1 MSFQEVPLPLNPEAE
16 SFAELALDLHEVASL
31 DETVERILEF
41 ACKMFNCAYAG
52 VILVHEGS
60 RVETV
65 ASNHEVVAQLDT
77 LQLESGEGPDIEI
90 IADRPGVLICD
101 ITEETRWPAWTAAV
115 EKAGI
120 RSMLGARL
128 YTSRQVLGSL
138 NLYALDVDGFD
149 EVDVD
154 VAHMLAR
161 HAAVALESAR
171 GTEHLR
177 RAVDAR
183 NLIGQAQ
190 GILMERF
197 DIDSDRAFGVLKRY
211 SQDNNLKLNLVAQR
225 LIETRKLPS

>member
-1 MSFQEVPLPLNPEAE
+1 MSLNPDAE
-16 SFAELALDLHEVASL
+16 SFAELALDLHEVSTL

-65 ASNHEVVAQLDT
+65 ASNHEIVAHLDKV
-77 LQLESGEGPDIEI
+77 QLEAGEGPDIEI

-101 ITEETRWPAWTAAV
+101 IGEETRWPKWTAAV
-115 EKAGI
+115 EEAGI

-128 YTSRQVLGSL
+128 YTTRQVLGSL
-138 NLYALDVDGFD
+138 NLYGLEVDGFD

-171 GTEHLR
+171 GTEHLL

-197 DIDSDRAFGVLKRY
+197 SIQSDQAFGVLKRY
-211 SQDNNLKLNLVAQR
+211 SQDNNLKLNEVAQR
-225 LIETRKLPS
+225 LIDTRRLPS

>member
-1 MSFQEVPLPLNPEAE
+1 MSLNPDAE
-16 SFAELALDLHEVASL
+16 SFAELALDLHEVSTL

-52 VILVHEGS
+52 VIPVHDGS

-65 ASNHEVVAQLDT
+65 ASNHEIVAHLDT
-77 LQLESGEGPDIEI
+77 IQLEAGEGPDIEI

-101 ITEETRWPAWTAAV
+101 IAEETRWPTWTAAV
-115 EKAGI
+115 EDAGI

-128 YTSRQVLGSL
+128 YTTRRVLGSL
-138 NLYALDVDGFD
+138 NLYALEVDGFD
-149 EVDVD
+149 RVDVD

-171 GTEHLR
+171 GTEHLL

-183 NLIGQAQ
+183 NLIGRAR

-197 DIDSDRAFGVLKRY
+197 SIEADRAFRVLKRY
-211 SQDNNLKLNLVAQR
+211 SRDNNLKLNSVAQR
-225 LIETRKLPS
+225 LIDTGKLPS

>member
-1 MSFQEVPLPLNPEAE
+1 MPLNPDAE
-16 SFAELALDLHEVASL
+16 SFAELALDLHEVSSL
-31 DETVERILEF
+31 DETVERVLEF

-65 ASNHEVVAQLDT
+65 ASNHELVAHLDKV
-77 LQLESGEGPDIEI
+77 QLEAGEGPDIEI
-90 IADRPGVLICD
+90 IADRHGVLICD
-101 ITEETRWPAWTAAV
+101 ISEETRWPQWTAAV
-115 EKAGI
+115 EEAGI

-128 YTSRQVLGSL
+128 YTTRKVLGSL

-171 GTEHLR
+171 GTEHLL

-197 DIDSDRAFGVLKRY
+197 SIDADQAFGVLKRY
-211 SQDNNLKLNLVAQR
+211 SQDNNLKLNSVAQR
-225 LIETRKLPS
+225 LIDTGRLPS

>member
-1 MSFQEVPLPLNPEAE
+1 MPLNPDAD
-16 SFAELALDLHEVASL
+16 SFAELALDLHEVSSL
-31 DETVERILEF
+31 DETVERVLEF

-65 ASNHEVVAQLDT
+65 ASNHELVAHLDKV
-77 LQLESGEGPDIEI
+77 QLEAGEGPDIEI

-101 ITEETRWPAWTAAV
+101 ISEETRWPRWTAAV
-115 EKAGI
+115 EEAGI

-128 YTSRQVLGSL
+128 YTTRRVLGSL

-171 GTEHLR
+171 GNEHLQ

-197 DIDSDRAFGVLKRY
+197 SIDADQAFGVLKRY
-211 SQDNNLKLNLVAQR
+211 SQDNNLKLNSVAQR
-225 LIETRKLPS
+225 LIDTGRLPS

>member
-1 MSFQEVPLPLNPEAE
+1 MSLNPDAE
-16 SFAELALDLHEVASL
+16 SFAELALDLHEVSTL

-52 VILVHEGS
+52 VILVHEGT

-65 ASNHEVVAQLDT
+65 ASNHEIVAHLDKI
-77 LQLESGEGPDIEI
+77 QLEAGEGPDIEL

-101 ITEETRWPAWTAAV
+101 ITEETRWPKWTAAV
-115 EKAGI
+115 EEAGI

-128 YTSRQVLGSL
+128 YTSRQVIGSL

-161 HAAVALESAR
+161 HAAVAVESAR
-171 GTEHLR
+171 GTEHLL

-197 DIDSDRAFGVLKRY
+197 SIDSDQAFGVLKRY
-211 SQDNNLKLNLVAQR
+211 SQDNNLKLNAVAQR
-225 LIETRKLPS
+225 LIDSRRLPS

>member
-1 MSFQEVPLPLNPEAE
+1 MTLSPDAA
-16 SFAELALDLHEVASL
+16 SFADLVLDLHETSSL
-31 DETVERILEF
+31 DETVERIIEF
-41 ACKMFNCAYAG
+41 ACKMFDCAYAG
-52 VILVHEGS
+52 VILVHPGS

-65 ASNHEVVAQLDT
+65 ASNHEVVAHLDKI
-77 LQLESGEGPDIEI
+77 QLEAGAGPDIEI
-90 IADRPGVLICD
+90 IADRPGVLVRD
-101 ITEETRWPAWTAAV
+101 VRQEQRWPQWTAAV
-115 EKAGI
+115 EAAGI

-128 YTSRQVLGSL
+128 HTNRQVLGSL
-138 NLYALDVDGFD
+138 NLYALEVDRFD

-197 DIDSDRAFGVLKRY
+197 NIGADQAFQVLRRY
-211 SQDNNLKLNLVAQR
+211 SQDNNLKLHSVAQR
-225 LIETRKLPS
+225 LIDTRSLPR

>member
-1 MSFQEVPLPLNPEAE
+1 MSLNPDAE
-16 SFAELALDLHEVASL
+16 SFAELALDLHEVSTL

-52 VILVHEGS
+52 VILVHDGT

-65 ASNHEVVAQLDT
+65 ASNHEIVAHLDT
-77 LQLESGEGPDIEI
+77 IQLEAGEGPDIEL

-101 ITEETRWPAWTAAV
+101 ITEETRWPKWTAAV
-115 EKAGI
+115 EEAGI

-128 YTSRQVLGSL
+128 YTTTQVLGSL

-149 EVDVD
+149 QVDVD

-171 GTEHLR
+171 GTEHLL

-197 DIDSDRAFGVLKRY
+197 SIDSDQAFGVLKRY
-211 SQDNNLKLNLVAQR
+211 SQDNNLKLNFVAQR
-225 LIETRKLPS
+225 LIDTRRLPS